1 MLTCFF
7 CGTSEN
13 KIERGDGRRRHQNE
27 LQSTY
32 VTMSMPLKMSRTTDE
47 QYAIVRAY
55 TAEQREEDRARIRKT
70 GATRMATIHAAAKA
84 EWDAKVA
91 AAMQAEKA
99 AKAAKASEKEKCP
112 SHCIQIPSNDDVH
125 FASQAPQAP
134 RAYHFQ
140 SQQTDPW

>member
-1 MLTCFF
+1 M
-7 CGTSEN
+7 
-13 KIERGDGRRRHQNE
+13 
-27 LQSTY
+27 ST
-32 VTMSMPLKMSRTTDE
+32 PLKMSRTTDE

-70 GATRMATIHAAAKA
+70 GAARMATIHAAAKA

-99 AKAAKASEKEKCP
+99 AKAEKEKCP
-112 SHCIQIPSNDDVH
+112 SHSIQIPSNDDVR
-125 FASQAPQAP
+125 FAPQVPQAP

-140 SQQTDPW
+140 SQSTDLW